1 MHRAPVS
8 SETTSGG
15 WEDVLMYLES
25 SDFYWQEEGRRI
37 EKIFEETVARIFPD
51 LMKTI
56 NSQIQEAQLYSKD
69 KKQEEKY
76 AKEHHNQTV

>member
-1 MHRAPVS
+1 
-8 SETTSGG
+8 
-15 WEDVLMYLES
+15 MYLES
-25 SDFYWQEEGRRI
+25 SDFYWREKVRRI
-37 EKIFEETVARIFPD
+37 EKIFEETVARIVPD

-76 AKEHHNQTV
+76 TKEHHNQTVKEKKILKWG

>member
-1 MHRAPVS
+1 MAGNVS
-8 SETTSGG
+8 H
-15 WEDVLMYLES
+15 
-25 SDFYWQEEGRRI
+25 
-37 EKIFEETVARIFPD
+37 
-51 LMKTI
+51 LMKSV